1 MKELS
6 VSQAQ
11 KQFTSLLSEL
21 EMTTIIDKKSHIKKA
36 VLIPYSLY
44 ENLISIN
51 VNQTTEKQND
61 LELDQFVGLLS
72 DEFKADDARYNAI
85 IK

>member
-21 EMTTIIDKKSHIKKA
+21 EITTIIDKKSHKK
-36 VLIPYSLY
+36 S
-44 ENLISIN
+44 S
-51 VNQTTEKQND
+51 
-61 LELDQFVGLLS
+61 S
-72 DEFKADDARYNAI
+72 NAI
-85 IK
+85 

>member
-11 KQFTSLLSEL
+11 KQFISLLSEL
-21 EMTTIIDKKSHIKKA
+21 EITTIIDKKSHIKKA
-36 VLIPYSLY
+36 VLMPYGLY
-44 ENLISIN
+44 EKLVS
-51 VNQTTEKQND
+51 EKESLSSEEKTD
-61 LELDQFVGLLS
+61 LEQFVGLLS
-72 DEFKADDARYNAI
+72 KDYETDDARYNAV